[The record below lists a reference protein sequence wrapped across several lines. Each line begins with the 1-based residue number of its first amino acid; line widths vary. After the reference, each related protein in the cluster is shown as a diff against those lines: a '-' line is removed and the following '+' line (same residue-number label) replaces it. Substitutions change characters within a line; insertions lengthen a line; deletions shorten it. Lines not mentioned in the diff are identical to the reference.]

1 MGQLYAANSWHED
14 DFDPANVSAAE
25 WTAIYLSGGWCE
37 QGSGPGSTI
46 ENNTE
51 LITWLNNFI
60 TDNSA
65 TSMIDIGCGDL
76 QWVPQVLND
85 ITSYTGVDCVPSVN
99 TVNVQNH
106 PTYTFLTR
114 DIMTS
119 EFATL
124 TYVDNAPIVELT
136 EPVKSSSYDI
146 LLCKDLL
153 QHMVSHHISVINI
166 IEKINCDHKII
177 IVPRHMEH
185 RFTTKLIAA
194 GYSLS
199 QYYDAA
205 EKKSIYV
212 KTT

>member
-1 MGQLYAANSWHED
+1 MAPLYAATSWHED
-14 DFDPANVSAAE
+14 DFDPSNVSAAE
-25 WTAIYLSGGWCE
+25 WTAIYLNGGWCE
-37 QGSGPGSTI
+37 EGSGPGSTL

-60 TDNSA
+60 TTNSA
-65 TSMIDIGCGDL
+65 TSMIDIGCGDM
-76 QWVPQVLND
+76 QWVPQVLTN
-85 ITSYTGVDCVPSVN
+85 ITSYTGVDCVDSVTTTN
-99 TVNVQNH
+99 TGNH

-114 DIMTS
+114 DVMNS

-124 TYVDNAPIVELT
+124 TYDDATPIVQLT
-136 EPVKSSSYDI
+136 EPVKSHAYDI

-153 QHMVSHHISVINI
+153 QHMISHHISIINI
-166 IEKINCDHKII
+166 LEEIDCDHKII
-177 IVPRHMEH
+177 IVPRHQEH
-185 RFTTKLIAA
+185 KFTTKLTDA

-199 QYYDAA
+199 QQYDAD